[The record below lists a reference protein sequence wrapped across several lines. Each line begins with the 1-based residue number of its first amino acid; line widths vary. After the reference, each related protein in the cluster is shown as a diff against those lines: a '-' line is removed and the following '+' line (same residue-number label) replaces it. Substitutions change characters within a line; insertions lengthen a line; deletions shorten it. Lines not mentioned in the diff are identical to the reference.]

1 MSLGYALV
9 FKLQTEYFISL
20 DLLKMAKQSLSL
32 AEDQLDVLVQND
44 SLLISLFNSKLVQCL
59 ASNLNLDNLMDNPGM
74 DHAVKHVATARKS
87 ITWRG
92 APRGSIYRIDAS
104 EARVGL
110 FFSLRA
116 SFTDP
121 IVISCG
127 A

>member
-1 MSLGYALV
+1 M
-9 FKLQTEYFISL
+9 
-20 DLLKMAKQSLSL
+20 
-32 AEDQLDVLVQND
+32 
-44 SLLISLFNSKLVQCL
+44 

-110 FFSLRA
+110 FSPSGP

-121 IVISCG
+121 IVISWAPVRSPINIHFPDVTARGSRSFFPKRADTCRH

>member
-1 MSLGYALV
+1 M
-9 FKLQTEYFISL
+9 
-20 DLLKMAKQSLSL
+20 
-32 AEDQLDVLVQND
+32 
-44 SLLISLFNSKLVQCL
+44 

-110 FFSLRA
+110 FFPSGPSYGPDCHLMRA
-116 SFTDP
+116 SAGLTSTFQTSRP
-121 IVISCG
+121 G
-127 A
+127 G